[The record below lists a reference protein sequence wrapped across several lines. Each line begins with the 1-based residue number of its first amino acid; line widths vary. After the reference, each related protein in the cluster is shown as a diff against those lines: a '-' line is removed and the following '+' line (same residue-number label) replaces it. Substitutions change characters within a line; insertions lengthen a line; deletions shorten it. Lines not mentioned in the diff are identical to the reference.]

1 MVKNE
6 VVVAQY
12 LQVTNGCKSSAW
24 SSQSGA
30 VLIVIA
36 DLLSGIYI
44 FEWKLSI
51 TLHIEQ
57 KRRPAQSFL
66 VQLSVSECNLT
77 GTAMTEENF
86 HY

>member
-1 MVKNE
+1 VKNE
-6 VVVAQY
+6 VVFAHY
-12 LQVTNGCKSSAW
+12 LQVTNGCKSSA
-24 SSQSGA
+24 SSGQSDA

-51 TLHIEQ
+51 NSHIERE
-57 KRRPAQSFL
+57 RRPTHSFL

-77 GTAMTEENF
+77 GAAVTEGNV